1 MTEEQDFS
9 EISKTFKRNPTIENY
24 VKLRR
29 ESPHEEIEIAVTEG
43 IEWLFA
49 NANSL
54 RELGIDPEWVASAL
68 DANPR
73 AISKVSLHLLE
84 KIIEREHAKSA
95 GQTHIVSRGKAVS
108 DSMVNYLA
116 AMMLDA
122 LSWNNEFEIPR
133 DLIVLLR
140 YQIIG
145 DGETEQSKQVQ
156 SHKLEHDIGMIGAQL
171 LEQGLQPSART
182 IAKILDV
189 NPSTVSRIFPKDKLL
204 VESERWLKAFQSFN
218 KSTTPFADMETKR
231 KR

>member
-9 EISKTFKRNPTIENY
+9 ELSKKFKRNPTIENY

-29 ESPHEEIEIAVTEG
+29 ESPDEEIEIAVSEG

-49 NANSL
+49 NEKSL
-54 RELGIDPEWVASAL
+54 REIGIDPQWVASAL
-68 DANPR
+68 DANPE
-73 AISKVSLHLLE
+73 AISKVSLRLLE
-84 KIIEREHAKSA
+84 KIIERRHTKNKGE
-95 GQTHIVSRGKAVS
+95 THVVSRGKGIS

-116 AMMLDA
+116 AMMLDS
-122 LSWNNEFEIPR
+122 LSWNNELEIPR